1 MGAGQKSNRRLFN
14 SPGLEQFKYE
24 TARELGINYQP
35 GMYMGDVP
43 ARQNG
48 AIGGNMVKKMIASYE
63 QSLANGN
70 APATPQVTNRTM
82 TP

>member
-1 MGAGQKSNRRLFN
+1 LFN
-14 SPGLEQFKYE
+14 SPGLEQFKFE

-43 ARQNG
+43 SRQNG
-48 AIGGNMVKKMIASYE
+48 SIGGNMVKKMIASYE
-63 QSLANGN
+63 QSLASG
-70 APATPQVTNRTM
+70 AVPPTPAVTNRQV